1 MAAMRI
7 VVIGAGMSGLTAA
20 TQLSARGHEVVVVD
34 KGRAVGGRM
43 ASKRIGD
50 ARFDHGAQHFSAR
63 SPEFAETV
71 HRLIA
76 DGVAKVW
83 FESHSITEPDRG
95 VEPRHV
101 GSPSMRS
108 VCEQLAQGLVVRVGV
123 TVTGVRRQDGDV
135 LVDTAD
141 GPLVADACVVTA
153 PLPQTLTLLG
163 DLAGDHRSRLEAIT
177 YDPCLAA
184 MLILDGPS
192 GLPDGHLALAEG
204 PIAWI
209 ADNQHKGVSPVPAVT
224 VHTSP
229 DFSREHLEQEPSEWL
244 PLVVG
249 AAARHLSSS
258 VVEAHGHRW
267 RYSIPTN
274 PGSEGAVEVA
284 PGVVVAGEA
293 LAGARVEGAFL
304 SGLAVADLLG

>member
-1 MAAMRI
+1 
-7 VVIGAGMSGLTAA
+7 MSGLTAA
-20 TQLSARGHEVVVVD
+20 RALSARGHEVTVVD

-71 HRLIA
+71 DRLIA
-76 DGVAKVW
+76 DGAAKVW

-101 GSPSMRS
+101 GWPSMRS
-108 VCEQLAQGLVVRVGV
+108 VCEHLAKGLDVRVGV

-135 LVDTAD
+135 MVDTAD
-141 GPLVADACVVTA
+141 GPLVSDACVVTA
-153 PLPQTLTLLG
+153 PLPQTLTLVG
-163 DLAGDHRSRLEAIT
+163 DLVGEHRSRLESVT

-192 GLPDGHLALAEG
+192 GLLDGHLALAEG
-204 PIAWI
+204 PIAWM

-224 VHTSP
+224 VHASP
-229 DFSREHLEQEPSEWL
+229 DFSRQHLEEQPSEWL
-244 PLVVG
+244 PLVVD
-249 AAARHLSSS
+249 AAVEHLRTN

-274 PGSEGAVEVA
+274 PGTEGAIEVA
-284 PGVVVAGEA
+284 PGIVVAGEA

-304 SGLAVADLLG
+304 SGMAAGAVLG

>member
-1 MAAMRI
+1 
-7 VVIGAGMSGLTAA
+7 MSGLTAA
-20 TQLSARGHEVVVVD
+20 KALSARGHEVTVVD

-71 HRLIA
+71 ERLIA
-76 DGVAKVW
+76 DGAAKVW
-83 FESHSITEPDRG
+83 FESHSIAEPDRG

-108 VCEQLAQGLVVRVGV
+108 VCEHLAQGLDVRVGI
-123 TVTGVRRQDGDV
+123 TVTGIRRHDGEV
-135 LVDTAD
+135 MVDTAD

-153 PLPQTLTLLG
+153 PLPQTLTLVG
-163 DLAGDHRSRLEAIT
+163 DLVGEHRSRLESVT

-184 MLILDGPS
+184 MLILDGAS

-204 PIAWI
+204 PIAWM

-224 VHTSP
+224 VHASP
-229 DFSREHLEQEPSEWL
+229 DFSRQHLEQEPSDWL
-244 PLVVG
+244 PLVV
-249 AAARHLSSS
+249 AAAAGHLGSKA
-258 VVEAHGHRW
+258 VEAHGHRW

-274 PGSEGAVEVA
+274 PATEGAIEIA
-284 PGVVVAGEA
+284 PGIIVAGEA

-304 SGLAVADLLG
+304 SGLAAAAFLG

>member
-1 MAAMRI
+1 
-7 VVIGAGMSGLTAA
+7 
-20 TQLSARGHEVVVVD
+20 
-34 KGRAVGGRM
+34 M

-71 HRLIA
+71 DRLIA
-76 DGVAKVW
+76 GGAAKVW

-108 VCEQLAQGLVVRVGV
+108 VCEHLAQGLDVRVGV
-123 TVTGVRRQDGDV
+123 TVTGVRRQNGDV
-135 LVDTAD
+135 MVDTAD
-141 GPLVADACVVTA
+141 GPLIADACVVTA
-153 PLPQTLTLLG
+153 PLPQTLTLVG
-163 DLAGDHRSRLEAIT
+163 ELAGDHRSRLESIT

-204 PIAWI
+204 PIAWM

-224 VHTSP
+224 VHASP

-244 PLVVG
+244 PLVV
-249 AAARHLSSS
+249 AAAAGHLGAK

-274 PGSEGAVEVA
+274 PGTEAAIEVA
-284 PGVVVAGEA
+284 PGIVVAGEA

-304 SGLAVADLLG
+304 SGLAAAAVLG

>member
-1 MAAMRI
+1 MRV
-7 VVIGAGMSGLTAA
+7 VVIGAGMTGLTAA
-20 TQLSARGHEVVVVD
+20 RLLTGSGHQVSVLD
-34 KGRAVGGRM
+34 KGRALGGRM
-43 ASKRIGD
+43 ATKRIGD

-71 HRLIA
+71 DRLIA
-76 DGVAKVW
+76 DGAAKVW

-108 VCEQLAQGLVVRVGV
+108 VCEQLAQGLDVRVGV
-123 TVTGVRRQDGDV
+123 TVTGIRRQDGNV

-141 GPLVADACVVTA
+141 GPLIADACVITA
-153 PLPQTLTLLG
+153 PLPQTLTLVG
-163 DLAGDHRSRLEAIT
+163 DLMGDHRSRFESIV

-184 MLILDGPS
+184 MLILDGPA

-204 PIAWI
+204 PIAWM

-224 VHTSP
+224 VHASP
-229 DFSREHLEQEPSEWL
+229 EFSRQHLEQEPAEWL
-244 PLVVG
+244 PVVVD
-249 AAARHLSSS
+249 AAAGHLGAKA
-258 VVEAHGHRW
+258 VEAHGHRW

-274 PGSEGAVEVA
+274 PGTEGAIEVA
-284 PGVVVAGEA
+284 PGIVVAGEA

-304 SGLAVADLLG
+304 SGLAAAQRLC